1 MKQMLLFYTQQIGH
15 SPLQL
20 PEAEV
25 EANNASR
32 NKARPYPL
40 WIDFL
45 VLMNDPSPAH
55 KSYNAS
61 TSTITADWPVNCHK
75 I

>member
-32 NKARPYPL
+32 NKARPCAL

-45 VLMNDPSPAH
+45 GLMHDTSPAL

-61 TSTITADWPVNCHK
+61 TSTITTGWPVNCHK